1 MKNRMKKCC
10 GQLSKSKA
18 TKVLCALF
26 YIFLCLFGN
35 IITGIFVYQD
45 SLKQENTETV
55 EETILSSFET
65 STDYSLI
72 LENDNATL
80 EDWLSALEDET
91 TEIVHS
97 FDAILNCS
105 YFEPY

>member
-1 MKNRMKKCC
+1 MEEAWLR
-10 GQLSKSKA
+10 
-18 TKVLCALF
+18 ALESNDDGWM
-26 YIFLCLFGN
+26 Y
-35 IITGIFVYQD
+35 
-45 SLKQENTETV
+45 KQGNTETV

-97 FDAILNCS
+97 FDAILNDS
-105 YFEPY
+105 ITDVSR